1 MRRSICMGRCGYNT
15 CCTIARK
22 TRSGQ
27 CGMTWRGRAWL
38 GCARVVWGATCK
50 LASASEQGA
59 AQVLGPNELG
69 FDVRGFVSG
78 RLQKYANEYG
88 VDGKAMAGWYGAL
101 QRPLT
106 QVVKLL
112 DAQWRPGPRGRAGG
126 GVAAL

>member
-1 MRRSICMGRCGYNT
+1 M
-15 CCTIARK
+15 
-22 TRSGQ
+22 
-27 CGMTWRGRAWL
+27 AWL
-38 GCARVVWGATCK
+38 RSRGLGRDVQ

-59 AQVLGPNELG
+59 ARVLGPNELG

-78 RLQKYANEYG
+78 RLQKYTNEYG
-88 VDGKAMAGWYGAL
+88 VDGKAMAGRYGTL

-112 DAQWRPGPRGRAGG
+112 DAQWWPGPRGRAGG